1 MSILDSEDVFI
12 DEKRVNKYK
21 ENDREVKREQ
31 RYQQLQRD
39 AESRYRK
46 KLNDW
51 LARERAKER
60 NIMKEKERA
69 EQRAKDK
76 KRLIERDMEYDEVLE
91 RKKRKRDIK
100 AHQRYQDER
109 KRIRDREQEEDFA
122 DARLE

>member
-1 MSILDSEDVFI
+1 
-12 DEKRVNKYK
+12 
-21 ENDREVKREQ
+21 
-31 RYQQLQRD
+31 
-39 AESRYRK
+39 
-46 KLNDW
+46 
-51 LARERAKER
+51 
-60 NIMKEKERA
+60 MKEKERA